1 MKKIISIFIISI
13 FILLSSLLMAQNA
26 APNDERNIDREFY
39 NAEKLFFQKKYNF
52 AREAFLLYLKRRPL
66 STNDMLYYYIGACY
80 FQDKQ
85 YENAIDYYKLAF
97 DINDS
102 YSYCNNI
109 ANSYYQLKN
118 YEDALI
124 WYNRAIQ
131 RLHSP
136 YTTKLNNEVL
146 TNYTVSQ
153 NVVTNTIFTFDI
165 NAISTDATNISMGTN
180 EYSLTNTMAS
190 NTISTNIMPD
200 NNITTNTISTNTMSA
215 DTNAISD
222 AINNLNQSNENI
234 KTAFDN
240 TFTKLPLFTNVVIT
254 NTYTNE
260 YEFTNTTVIFEANT
274 NFNLEVVDPAVSD
287 TSLPPTID
295 TNDTMTGDS
304 NTVTLNTNSTTT
316 GSTYVITEENPFTVT
331 NIVIMTNVMDTNG
344 NMIEIKTNIASVDQ
358 YNTWALYY
366 SAYLNMGHTF
376 LAIGEIT
383 NAAISYEIFLTNVGA
398 DYYQKESLER
408 VIALIR
414 SNDTSIR
421 FMPFTNNYRINT
433 NNDGSI
439 TTENIFPNF
448 DYERETI
455 YPNGVRITYENGKV
469 EKTKMY
475 SNTYEISDTLYP
487 YGKRE
492 IETVFEN
499 GDKRIETY
507 MIDNSKSINTKTSS
521 GDTFE
526 YTLYPDGSFINRKT
540 LDSNKAFVVE
550 RSDGSITTNYKDDN
564 GAFFYTRS
572 LDGTEVKR
580 TEDNSGNIT
589 TETKRVDGAVIVKTE
604 NPDGSYVVVAN
615 YIDGSIGTTTV
626 DTNGISNLKIVYPD
640 GRVEER
646 NSTGAGM
653 GTFSYNVK
661 SDDGSIIT
669 KTYNEDGSFTVVT
682 KKVDGTVITDTVAE
696 DTISEIKM
704 PDGTTIKRLIRQDGS
719 RETTTLN
726 KDSSTVTEIVSADS
740 SSVTSTI
747 KPDGSSII
755 VVKDAAGNT
764 ETTTTEADGS
774 TSNTKT
780 YIDGRSSVNEVRA
793 DGVTIDIENDGRN
806 KTTIAKDSEGY
817 VLEMKQY
824 RNEDPEITLVDA
836 LGEPVE
842 AETAKT
848 VIRRM
853 DINIKVED
861 IDNLKLPPAPVVEE
875 PADTVTDD
883 GTAATDG
890 TTTTDDTAATD
901 DTTTTDDTA
910 ATDDTTTTDDTAA
923 TDGTTTT
930 DDTAATDGTTTTDDT
945 TDSTTT
951 TDGTT
956 VPDTITE

>member
-1 MKKIISIFIISI
+1 MKKFLIIFLAAILIS
-13 FILLSSLLMAQNA
+13 LSLLGQNA
-26 APNDERNIDREFY
+26 APNDDRNIDREFY

-52 AREAFLLYLKRRPL
+52 AREAFLLYLERRPL

-85 YENAIDYYKLAF
+85 YENAINYYKLAF

-118 YEDALI
+118 YEDALL
-124 WYNRAIQ
+124 WYNRSIE

-136 YTTKLNNEVL
+136 YTTKLNYEVL

-153 NVVTNTIFTFDI
+153 NVVTNTVFIFDVNNTAS
-165 NAISTDATNISMGTN
+165 NESATNISIGSN
-180 EYSLTNTMAS
+180 ESLTNEF
-190 NTISTNIMPD
+190 ISTNISASAI
-200 NNITTNTISTNTMSA
+200 NTNTVSTNLSS
-215 DTNAISD
+215 DTNTISD
-222 AINNLNQSNENI
+222 AINNLNQVNENI
-234 KTAFDN
+234 KNTLDN
-240 TFTKLPLFTNVVIT
+240 TFTKLPLFTNTVIT

-260 YEFTNTTVIFEANT
+260 YEFTNTTVIFEVNT
-274 NFNLEVVDPAVSD
+274 NFNLEVVDPTVSD
-287 TSLPPTID
+287 TSLPPTIE
-295 TNDTMTGDS
+295 TNENMAGDS
-304 NTVTLNTNSTTT
+304 NAVSMATNSTIE
-316 GSTYVITEENPFTVT
+316 GSTYVITEENKEPYIVT

-344 NMIEIKTNIASVDQ
+344 NMVEIKTNIASVDL

-376 LAIGEIT
+376 IALGQIT
-383 NAAISYEIFLTNVGA
+383 NAAIAYEIFLTNVGN

-408 VIALIR
+408 VISLIR
-414 SNDTSIR
+414 SNDTSIK
-421 FMPFTNNYRINT
+421 FMPFTNNHRVNT

-448 DYERETI
+448 DYERETL
-455 YPNGVRITYENGKV
+455 YANGVRIIYENGKI
-469 EKTKMY
+469 ERTKIY
-475 SNTYEISDTLYP
+475 SNNYEVSDTIYP

-492 IETVFEN
+492 IETLFEN
-499 GDKRIETY
+499 GDRRLETY

-521 GDTFE
+521 GDIYE

-564 GAFFYTRS
+564 GSFFYTRS

-580 TEDNSGNIT
+580 TEDNSGNIK

-626 DTNGISNLKIVYPD
+626 DTNGMSSLKIVYPD

-646 NSTGAGM
+646 NSTGAGA

-661 SDDGSIIT
+661 ADDGSIIT

-682 KKVDGTVITDTVAE
+682 KKVDGTIITDTVAS

-704 PDGTTIKRLIRQDGS
+704 PDGTSIKRIIRQDGS

-726 KDSSTVTEIVSADS
+726 KDSSTVIEVVAADS
-740 SSVTSTI
+740 SSITTTA
-747 KPDGSSII
+747 KPNGTTII
-755 VVKDAAGNT
+755 VTKDVAGNT

-774 TSNTKT
+774 TSTSKT
-780 YIDGRSSVNEVRA
+780 YIDGRSTVNEVRA
-793 DGVTIDIENDGRN
+793 NGVTIDINNDGRN
-806 KTTIAKDSEGY
+806 KTTIARDAEGY

-824 RNEDPEITLVDA
+824 RNEDPEITLLDS
-836 LGEPVE
+836 LGEQVD

-853 DINIKVED
+853 DLNINVED
-861 IDNLKLPPAPVVEE
+861 IDNIKSSSNPEE
-875 PADTVTDD
+875 STTVTGDT
-883 GTAATDG
+883 TA
-890 TTTTDDTAATD
+890 TDDTAVTGDTTATD
-901 DTTTTDDTA
+901 DTAVTGDTTATDDTA
-910 ATDDTTTTDDTAA
+910 VTGDTTATDDTAVTGDTTATDNTAA
-923 TDGTTTT
+923 NDTT
-930 DDTAATDGTTTTDDT
+930 ATDN
-945 TDSTTT
+945 
-951 TDGTT
+951 T
-956 VPDTITE
+956 VTE

>member
-1 MKKIISIFIISI
+1 MKKILSIIIISIFIS
-13 FILLSSLLMAQNA
+13 LSSMLLAQNA

-85 YENAIDYYKLAF
+85 YENAINYYKLAF

-118 YEDALI
+118 YEDALL
-124 WYNRAIQ
+124 WYNRSIE

-136 YTTKLNNEVL
+136 YTTKLNHEVL

-153 NVVTNTIFTFDI
+153 NVVTNTIFIFEVDNTAS
-165 NAISTDATNISMGTN
+165 NESMTNMSIGSNETLTN
-180 EYSLTNTMAS
+180 EF
-190 NTISTNIMPD
+190 ISTNISTPA
-200 NNITTNTISTNTMSA
+200 ITTNTVSTNLSS

-222 AINNLNQSNENI
+222 AINNLNIANENI
-234 KTAFDN
+234 KNTLDN

-254 NTYTNE
+254 NTYTNN
-260 YEFTNTTVIFEANT
+260 YEFTNTTVIFESNP
-274 NFNLEVVDPAVSD
+274 NFNLEVVDPSVSE
-287 TSLPPTID
+287 TSLPPD
-295 TNDTMTGDS
+295 NVTNEAAVGDS
-304 NTVTLNTNSTTT
+304 NTVTMNTNSTVT
-316 GSTYVITEENPFTVT
+316 GSTYVITEENPFIVT
-331 NIVIMTNVMDTNG
+331 NIVIMTNIMDTNG
-344 NMIEIKTNIASVDQ
+344 NMVEIKTNIASVDA

-376 LAIGEIT
+376 LALGEIT
-383 NAAISYEIFLTNVGA
+383 NAAISYEIFLTNVGGE
-398 DYYQKESLER
+398 YYQKESLER
-408 VIALIR
+408 VISLIR

-421 FMPFTNNYRINT
+421 FMPFTNNYRVNT

-455 YPNGVRITYENGKV
+455 YPNGVRIVYENGKI

-475 SNTYEISDTLYP
+475 SNNYEVSDTIYP

-492 IETVFEN
+492 IETLFEN
-499 GDKRIETY
+499 GDKRVETY
-507 MIDNSKSINTKTSS
+507 MIDNSKTINTKTSS
-521 GDTFE
+521 GDSFE

-589 TETKRVDGAVIVKTE
+589 TETRRVDGAVIVKTE

-646 NSTGAGM
+646 NSTGAGV

-704 PDGTTIKRLIRQDGS
+704 PDGTTIKRVIRQDGS
-719 RETTTLN
+719 KETTTLN
-726 KDSSTVTEIVSADS
+726 RDSSTVTEVVAADS
-740 SSVTSTI
+740 SSITTTI
-747 KPDGSSII
+747 KPNGSSIV
-755 VVKDAAGNT
+755 VVKDIQGNT

-774 TSNTKT
+774 TSTTKT
-780 YIDGRSSVNEVRA
+780 YTDGRSTVNEVRA
-793 DGVTIDIENDGRN
+793 DGVSIDIENDGRN
-806 KTTIAKDSEGY
+806 KTTVARDAEGY

-824 RNEDPEITLVDA
+824 RNEDPEITLVDS

-842 AETAKT
+842 AEIAKT

-853 DINIKVED
+853 DLNIRVED
-861 IDNLKLPPAPVVEE
+861 IDNLKLPPEPEPVE
-875 PADTVTDD
+875 DTTITDD
-883 GTAATDG
+883 
-890 TTTTDDTAATD
+890 
-901 DTTTTDDTA
+901 
-910 ATDDTTTTDDTAA
+910 
-923 TDGTTTT
+923 
-930 DDTAATDGTTTTDDT
+930 TTTDDT
-945 TDSTTT
+945 TVTEDTTAADDTAVTDDTTAGDTVTDDTAPDTTGDTATDSTGTDTT
-951 TDGTT
+951 ANDTADNTALPDATT
-956 VPDTITE
+956 E

>member
-1 MKKIISIFIISI
+1 MKKFLIIFLAAILIS
-13 FILLSSLLMAQNA
+13 LSLLGQNA
-26 APNDERNIDREFY
+26 APNDDRNIDREFY

-52 AREAFLLYLKRRPL
+52 AREAFLLYLERRPL

-85 YENAIDYYKLAF
+85 YENAINYYKLAF

-118 YEDALI
+118 YEDALL
-124 WYNRAIQ
+124 WYNRSIE

-136 YTTKLNNEVL
+136 YTTKLNYEVL

-153 NVVTNTIFTFDI
+153 NVVTNTVFIFDVNNTAS
-165 NAISTDATNISMGTN
+165 NESATNISIGSN
-180 EYSLTNTMAS
+180 ESLTNEF
-190 NTISTNIMPD
+190 ISTNISASAI
-200 NNITTNTISTNTMSA
+200 NTNTVSTNLSS
-215 DTNAISD
+215 DTNTISD
-222 AINNLNQSNENI
+222 AINNLNQVNENI
-234 KTAFDN
+234 KNTLDN
-240 TFTKLPLFTNVVIT
+240 TFTKLPLFTNTVIT

-260 YEFTNTTVIFEANT
+260 YEFTNTTVIFEVNT
-274 NFNLEVVDPAVSD
+274 NFNLEVVDPTVSD
-287 TSLPPTID
+287 TSLPPTIE
-295 TNDTMTGDS
+295 TNENMAGDS
-304 NTVTLNTNSTTT
+304 NAVSMATNSTIE
-316 GSTYVITEENPFTVT
+316 GSTYVITEENKEPYIVT

-344 NMIEIKTNIASVDQ
+344 NMVEIKTNIASVDL

-376 LAIGEIT
+376 IALGQIT
-383 NAAISYEIFLTNVGA
+383 NAAIAYEIFLTNVGN

-408 VIALIR
+408 VISLIR
-414 SNDTSIR
+414 SNDTSIK
-421 FMPFTNNYRINT
+421 FMPFTNNHRVNT

-448 DYERETI
+448 DYERETL
-455 YPNGVRITYENGKV
+455 YANGVRIIYENGKI
-469 EKTKMY
+469 ERTKMY
-475 SNTYEISDTLYP
+475 SNNYEVSDTIYP

-492 IETVFEN
+492 IETLFEN
-499 GDKRIETY
+499 GDRRLETY

-521 GDTFE
+521 GDIYE

-564 GAFFYTRS
+564 GSFFYTRS

-580 TEDNSGNIT
+580 TEDNSGNIK

-626 DTNGISNLKIVYPD
+626 DTNGMSSLKIVYPD

-646 NSTGAGM
+646 NSTGAGA

-661 SDDGSIIT
+661 ADDGSIIT

-682 KKVDGTVITDTVAE
+682 KKVDGTIITDTVAS

-704 PDGTTIKRLIRQDGS
+704 PDGTSIKRIIRQDGS

-726 KDSSTVTEIVSADS
+726 KDSSTVIEVVAADS
-740 SSVTSTI
+740 SSITTTA
-747 KPDGSSII
+747 KPNGTTII
-755 VVKDAAGNT
+755 VTKDVAGNT

-774 TSNTKT
+774 TSTSKT
-780 YIDGRSSVNEVRA
+780 YIDGRSTVNEVRA
-793 DGVTIDIENDGRN
+793 NGVTIDINNDGRN
-806 KTTIAKDSEGY
+806 KTTIARDAEGY

-824 RNEDPEITLVDA
+824 RNEDPEITLLDS
-836 LGEPVE
+836 LGEQVD

-853 DINIKVED
+853 DLNINVED
-861 IDNLKLPPAPVVEE
+861 IDNIKSSSNPEE
-875 PADTVTDD
+875 STTVTGDT
-883 GTAATDG
+883 TA
-890 TTTTDDTAATD
+890 TDDTAVTGDTTATD
-901 DTTTTDDTA
+901 DTAVTGDTTATDDTA
-910 ATDDTTTTDDTAA
+910 VTGDTTATDDTAVTGDTTATDNTAA
-923 TDGTTTT
+923 NDTT
-930 DDTAATDGTTTTDDT
+930 ATDN
-945 TDSTTT
+945 
-951 TDGTT
+951 T
-956 VPDTITE
+956 VTE